1 MKKILSVALVSIM
14 LVASLLTLASCGKP
28 KFEFELNEDGKG
40 YTLVGMENAIG
51 DIVVP
56 GTYNDLPVTKIAE
69 DAVHDKPRMTSIVL
83 PESIIE
89 IEGYAFSGNL
99 NELVSITIGKNVTH
113 IGDYAFTSSSTL
125 KFEKINFCGT
135 PEQWETLCRYTVTTV
150 NDEEKKFTKVYDD
163 DKVIVIC
170 NYTMPTAE

>member
-56 GTYNDLPVTKIAE
+56 STYEDLPVTKIAE

-89 IEGYAFSGNL
+89 IEGYAFADCSRLSNVSLGNL
-99 NELVSITIGKNVTH
+99 TTIEV
-113 IGDYAFTSSSTL
+113 IL
-125 KFEKINFCGT
+125 PLPEK
-135 PEQWETLCRYTVTTV
+135 
-150 NDEEKKFTKVYDD
+150 
-163 DKVIVIC
+163 
-170 NYTMPTAE
+170 AA